1 MEVDSTCC
9 YPCQFT
15 VTPRGNFFSDKYFDG
30 ARKTLNDLVAQMQ
43 NSCNRQVQWPPGRV
57 DCLLA
62 ELGAWQ
68 QSGQSLGATMGAV
81 RHDNLFTTVFRF
93 EPDTLKMLVDVK
105 GFQPFNMKLNVNEET
120 VELIASQEE
129 ASSNPPVMT
138 RSQNC
143 VGYMRRNISR
153 KYILPQKLVKE
164 SVQCSLSADGILFI
178 MAPWLRC

>member
-1 MEVDSTCC
+1 MEMDSIC
-9 YPCQFT
+9 YPCQP
-15 VTPRGNFFSDKYFDG
+15 VITPRGNFFSDQYFDA
-30 ARKTLNDLVAQMQ
+30 ARKTLNDMVNQMR

-68 QSGQSLGATMGAV
+68 QSGQSLGAIMGTIK
-81 RHDNLFTTVFRF
+81 HEDLFTTVFRF
-93 EPDTLKMLVDVK
+93 EPDNLKMLVDVK
-105 GFQPFNMKLNVNEET
+105 GFHPFNMKLNVNEEV

-129 ASSNPPVMT
+129 ASNNPATT
-138 RSQNC
+138 RGQNC
-143 VGYMRRNISR
+143 VGYMARNISR

-164 SVQCSLSADGILFI
+164 CVQCSLSADGILFI